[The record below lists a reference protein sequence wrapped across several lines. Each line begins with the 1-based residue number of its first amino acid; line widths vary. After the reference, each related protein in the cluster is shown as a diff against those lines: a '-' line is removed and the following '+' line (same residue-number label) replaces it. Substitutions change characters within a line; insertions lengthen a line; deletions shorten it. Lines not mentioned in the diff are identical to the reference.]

1 MERIIYIIFIA
12 IVAVFVV
19 VIITYAY
26 LTLMLQQNQ
35 FSMLLFAGCNIGN
48 LATLMWASI
57 LIRNIFKNK

>member
-1 MERIIYIIFIA
+1 MERIIYITFIA
-12 IVAVFVV
+12 LVAIFVVAV
-19 VIITYAY
+19 ITYAY

-57 LIRNIFKNK
+57 LIRNILKSK